1 MGPAYEKTYD
11 QRNTEGR
18 TIMIVATCARI
29 VLGIAIGIAISAP
42 SFAASGD
49 TPKTKQEKH
58 DKKAK
63 GADTIPEPAECDDI
77 KAGTPDNRS
86 QAASKKDC
94 EASKRLGAGTG
105 TSSGTGSGKM
115 GSGSGS
121 R

>member
-1 MGPAYEKTYD
+1 
-11 QRNTEGR
+11 
-18 TIMIVATCARI
+18 MIVTTCLRFM
-29 VLGIAIGIAISAP
+29 LGVAIGLAIGAP
-42 SFAASGD
+42 SFVAAGD
-49 TPKTKQEKH
+49 PPKTTQEKQ

-63 GADTIPEPAECDDI
+63 GADTIPEPAECEDI
-77 KAGTPDNRS
+77 KAGTPDSRS
-86 QAASKKDC
+86 QAASRKDC